1 MKYPILL
8 YDPPSLVEQENYS
21 WFVANEGGFHFITM
35 GKYLLET
42 GSLFLVG
49 VIFLIALSLF
59 LSLIFR
65 QSMTVFVLTVIMSIG
80 GYLVGSMTKF
90 SSIAHFLP
98 FKIGRAS
105 CRESV

>member
-1 MKYPILL
+1 MILLGTLFNRFGDLKYPILF

-21 WFVANEGGFHFITM
+21 GFVANEGGFHFITM

-59 LSLIFR
+59 LSLIFL
-65 QSMTVFVLTVIMSIG
+65 QSMTVFVL
-80 GYLVGSMTKF
+80 
-90 SSIAHFLP
+90 
-98 FKIGRAS
+98 KIGRAS
-105 CRESV
+105 CRERVYI